1 MLPGEAVD
9 RRLLAERLQ
18 EPVGIAP
25 RDLGRV
31 EAAQTLLQLQRA
43 EERGR
48 HRHLLVEDEPDQ
60 ERERLLRDQPVGLV
74 VPGEVQCV
82 GHDSILPLRGMSLDM
97 ADPIEKTEDLVTE
110 AEQGRSERTPWLVL
124 GGVQI
129 AVAALV
135 AVVLAIAFTVYLV
148 A

>member
-1 MLPGEAVD
+1 MP
-9 RRLLAERLQ
+9 
-18 EPVGIAP
+18 
-25 RDLGRV
+25 
-31 EAAQTLLQLQRA
+31 
-43 EERGR
+43 
-48 HRHLLVEDEPDQ
+48 
-60 ERERLLRDQPVGLV
+60 
-74 VPGEVQCV
+74 
-82 GHDSILPLRGMSLDM
+82 LDM
-97 ADPIEKTEDLVTE
+97 ADPIEKTEDLVAE